1 MPTIDSNGVWIRFEQ
16 YGEPAAPTVLLVH
29 GFASSADDN
38 WVQTGW
44 VRALTKAG
52 RRVVTVDCRGH
63 GKSDKPHDPA
73 AYGHDRMAA
82 DLEEVLR
89 YANAR
94 TVDVFGYSMGSFLT
108 LHLLERKPAPRALGD
123 PRRCRRGHAEAAR
136 RDARR
141 SPRRSTAQA
150 TRAASATPLR
160 ARSACSPRAAAT
172 TCSRS
177 PRCSAPRARS
187 RISRRS
193 PSSRCP
199 ILVLTGAK
207 DTLVG
212 DPVKLAAALPGARA
226 EIVPD
231 ADHLSAVT
239 HPRMKE
245 IALAFLAQVDAAAT
259 R

>member
-1 MPTIDSNGVWIRFEQ
+1 VPTIASNGVWIRFEQ
-16 YGEPAAPTVLLVH
+16 YGEPLAPTVLLVH

-52 RRVVTVDCRGH
+52 RRVVAVDCRGH
-63 GKSDKPHDPA
+63 GLSEKPHDPA

-94 TVDVFGYSMGSFLT
+94 TVDVFGYSMGSFVT
-108 LHLLERKPAPRALGD
+108 LRLLERKPGRVRSAILGGVGDSVLRPRPHRESIAAALEAKDPAAIADPAARAFRAFAEGRGNDLRALAACQRAESPPPD
-123 PRRCRRGHAEAAR
+123 PEVLRRL
-136 RDARR
+136 
-141 SPRRSTAQA
+141 SLPV
-150 TRAASATPLR
+150 
-160 ARSACSPRAAAT
+160 
-172 TCSRS
+172 
-177 PRCSAPRARS
+177 
-187 RISRRS
+187 
-193 PSSRCP
+193 
-199 ILVLTGAK
+199 LVVTGAK

-212 DPVKLAAALPGARA
+212 SPEKLAQAIPGARA

-231 ADHLSAVT
+231 ADHLTAVT
-239 HPRMKE
+239 HPRTRQLV
-245 IALAFLAQVDAAAT
+245 LAFLAQVDESAK

>member
-16 YGEPAAPTVLLVH
+16 YGEPTAPTVLLVH

-52 RRVVTVDCRGH
+52 RRVVALDCRGH
-63 GKSDKPHDPA
+63 GQSGKPHDPE
-73 AYGHDRMAA
+73 AYGHDKLAG

-108 LHLLERKPAPRALGD
+108 LHLLERKPGRVRSAILGGVGAGMLKRRPGRAAIAAALVAKDASSVVDPAARAFRVFAEGRGNDLRALAAVQ
-123 PRRCRRGHAEAAR
+123 RAE
-136 RDARR
+136 
-141 SPRRSTAQA
+141 
-150 TRAASATPLR
+150 
-160 ARSACSPRAAAT
+160 
-172 TCSRS
+172 
-177 PRCSAPRARS
+177 SAPPDLEVLGRLTL
-187 RISRRS
+187 
-193 PSSRCP
+193 PM
-199 ILVLTGAK
+199 LVVTGAK

-212 DPVKLAAALPGARA
+212 DPDQLAQALPGARA
-226 EIVPD
+226 ELVPD
-231 ADHLSAVT
+231 ADHLTAVS

-245 IALAFLAQVDAAAT
+245 IVLGFLAQVDAAAK

>member
-16 YGEPAAPTVLLVH
+16 YGEPTAPTVLLVH
-29 GFASSADDN
+29 GFASSANDN

-63 GKSDKPHDPA
+63 GHSQKPHDPA
-73 AYGHDRMAA
+73 AYGHDTMAG

-108 LHLLERKPAPRALGD
+108 LRLLERKPGRVRSAILGGVGEGMLKARPQRALIADALVAKD
-123 PRRCRRGHAEAAR
+123 PSAITDPAAR
-136 RDARR
+136 AFRAFAEGRGNDLLALAAVQRAESQRPDLDA
-141 SPRRSTAQA
+141 
-150 TRAASATPLR
+150 L
-160 ARSACSPRAAAT
+160 ARLT
-172 TCSRS
+172 L
-177 PRCSAPRARS
+177 
-187 RISRRS
+187 
-193 PSSRCP
+193 P
-199 ILVLTGAK
+199 ILVVTGAK

-212 DPVKLAAALPGARA
+212 SPEKLAQALPGARA

-231 ADHLSAVT
+231 ADHLSAVA

-245 IALAFLAQVDAAAT
+245 IVLGFLVQVDAAAQ

>member
-16 YGEPAAPTVLLVH
+16 YGEPTAPTVLLVH

-44 VRALTKAG
+44 VSALTKAG
-52 RRVVTVDCRGH
+52 RRVVTLDCRGH
-63 GKSDKPHDPA
+63 GQSGKPHDPA

-82 DLEEVLR
+82 DVEEVLR

-108 LHLLERKPAPRALGD
+108 LRLLERKPGRVRSAILGGVGDGMLRRRPGRDAIADALVAAD
-123 PRRCRRGHAEAAR
+123 PGTIADPAAR
-136 RDARR
+136 AFRAFAEGRGNDLKALAALQRAESAIPDPEALAR
-141 SPRRSTAQA
+141 
-150 TRAASATPLR
+150 LKL
-160 ARSACSPRAAAT
+160 
-172 TCSRS
+172 
-177 PRCSAPRARS
+177 
-187 RISRRS
+187 
-193 PSSRCP
+193 P
-199 ILVLTGAK
+199 ILVVTGAK

-212 DPVKLAAALPGARA
+212 DPAKLAAALPGARA
-226 EIVPD
+226 QIVPD

-245 IALAFLAQVDAAAT
+245 IVLGFLAQVDAGPG

>member
-1 MPTIDSNGVWIRFEQ
+1 VPTIDSNGVWIRFEQ
-16 YGEPAAPTVLLVH
+16 YGEPTAPTVLLVH

-44 VRALTKAG
+44 VRALTRAG
-52 RRVVTVDCRGH
+52 RRVVTLDCRGH

-73 AYGHDRMAA
+73 AYGHDTMAG

-108 LHLLERKPAPRALGD
+108 LRLLERKPGRVRSAILGGVGEGMLKARPGRAAIAAALAAKDPSTITDPSARAFRAFAEARGNDLRALAAVQS
-123 PRRCRRGHAEAAR
+123 AE
-136 RDARR
+136 
-141 SPRRSTAQA
+141 
-150 TRAASATPLR
+150 SALPDLEVLGRLTL
-160 ARSACSPRAAAT
+160 
-172 TCSRS
+172 
-177 PRCSAPRARS
+177 
-187 RISRRS
+187 
-193 PSSRCP
+193 P
-199 ILVLTGAK
+199 ILVVTGAK

-212 DPVKLAAALPGARA
+212 SPEKLAQALPGARA

-231 ADHLSAVT
+231 ADHITAVT
-239 HPRMKE
+239 HPRTKE
-245 IALAFLAQVDAAAT
+245 IVLGFLAGVDAAAK

>member
-1 MPTIDSNGVWIRFEQ
+1 VPTIDSNGVWIRFEQ
-16 YGEPAAPTVLLVH
+16 YGEPTAPTVLLVH

-38 WVQTGW
+38 WLQTGW

-52 RRVVTVDCRGH
+52 RRVVALDCRGH
-63 GKSDKPHDPA
+63 GQSDKPHDPA
-73 AYGHDRMAA
+73 AYGHDRMAG

-108 LHLLERKPAPRALGD
+108 LRLLERKPGRVRSAILGGVGAGMLKPRPGRETIAAALAAKDASSVTDPAARAFRVFAEGRGNDLRALAAVQ
-123 PRRCRRGHAEAAR
+123 RAE
-136 RDARR
+136 
-141 SPRRSTAQA
+141 
-150 TRAASATPLR
+150 SALPNLEVLGRLTL
-160 ARSACSPRAAAT
+160 
-172 TCSRS
+172 
-177 PRCSAPRARS
+177 
-187 RISRRS
+187 
-193 PSSRCP
+193 P
-199 ILVLTGAK
+199 ILVVTGAK

-212 DPVKLAAALPGARA
+212 DPEKLAQALPGARA

-231 ADHLSAVT
+231 ADHLTAVS

-245 IALAFLAQVDAAAT
+245 IVLDFLAQVDAAAQ